1 MNLNQFYNHVARLTD
16 TAGSKINVAET
27 KRVLA
32 VAFQEI
38 SKLPVAEAADVIAKG
53 LAAGAAKNKP
63 AKKKAAKRATKKKT
77 SRKK

>member
-1 MNLNQFYNHVARLTD
+1 MNLNQFYNHVSRLTD
-16 TAGSKINVAET
+16 TAGSAINVAET

-38 SKLPVAEAADVIAKG
+38 AKMPAAEAADIISKG

-63 AKKKAAKRATKKKT
+63 AKKKKKVARKKT

>member
-1 MNLNQFYNHVARLTD
+1 MNLNQFYNHVSRLTD
-16 TAGSKINVAET
+16 TAGSQINVAET

-38 SKLPVAEAADVIAKG
+38 AKMPAAEAADIISKG

-63 AKKKAAKRATKKKT
+63 TKKKAAKNRAAKKS